1 MDIWA
6 RVGATVD
13 PPDALLDVGAGR
25 GWLLERARAAGAR
38 HVAGADTSAI
48 AVQGLRDRGIEAL
61 LIVGSPYRA

>member
-25 GWLLERARAAGAR
+25 GWLLERAPTAGAR
-38 HVAGADTSAI
+38 HVAGADTSEM

-61 LIVGSPYRA
+61 LIVGPPYRA